1 MKSKV
6 IVRAHKETGALVTMK
21 TIVNKENGE
30 ERQVGTVMV
39 ESSTITGLSGIGRV
53 SKRVAFVTLEEEVVD
68 LLKPYLVNKGEF
80 PVEGKL
86 VVTETTVP
94 YIKKDGTPQSPKIH
108 GSTGEIMTYKGEP
121 IYRNTDFSED
131 MSKQDTLLR
140 DVATEEDA
148 VE

>member
-21 TIVNKENGE
+21 TIVNKETGE
-30 ERQVGTVMV
+30 GRQVGTVMV

-68 LLKPYLVNKGEF
+68 LLKPYLTNKGEF

-86 VVTETTVP
+86 VVTETVVP
-94 YIKKDGTPQSPKIH
+94 YIKKDGTNQSPKIH
-108 GSTGEIMTYKGEP
+108 GSTGEVMTYRGQP

-131 MSKQDTLLR
+131 MSKQDVLLR
-140 DVATEEDA
+140 DVAAGEDA